1 MAINFLY
8 LLFIILGSIISVD
21 SFSIYPKIDSKNVKI
36 LKSRQNNNM
45 IDILKGQ
52 SISYAT
58 GGVGLTILL
67 LNRLSILIDEVS
79 DVQSRV
85 DVSKIF
91 NTSSVYFYN

>member
-1 MAINFLY
+1 
-8 LLFIILGSIISVD
+8 
-21 SFSIYPKIDSKNVKI
+21 
-36 LKSRQNNNM
+36 M

-91 NTSSVYFYN
+91 NLTSSVYF

>member
-1 MAINFLY
+1 MDINFIY
-8 LLFIILGSIISVD
+8 VLFIILGYIVSVE
-21 SFSIYPKIDSKNVKI
+21 SFRIYPKIDSKNVKI

-91 NTSSVYFYN
+91 NLTSSVYF